1 MVTKILS
8 LYENHI
14 KGRGRKDFVPEVKVR
29 VGNVKKTIKKVI
41 KVKNCKVFATTRSIK
56 HIYDRVFLDAGK
68 PEDFVS
74 IIKKLPQIVTSPDRV
89 CANKQSKR
97 GNFCF
102 IKRIK
107 GRLYLATLETS
118 AQKELHLV
126 TCFMTTEKYCVNF
139 VDLWRF

>member
-1 MVTKILS
+1 MS
-8 LYENHI
+8 LYESYI
-14 KGRGRKDFVPEVKVR
+14 KGIGRKDFVPEIKIKI
-29 VGNVKKTIKKVI
+29 GNIKKTIKKKI

-68 PEDFVS
+68 PEDFVT
-74 IIKKLPQIVTSPDRV
+74 IVKKLPQIVISPVRV

-102 IKRIK
+102 IKKIK

-118 AQKELHLV
+118 AQRELCLV
-126 TCFMTTEKYCVNF
+126 TCFMTTEKYCGNF